1 MTSILSVGPILR
13 AMSHNKFRVAVLVLQ
28 IAVTVTIVLNCLN
41 MIGDERRQILRPTGI
56 DEENLIAVRVR
67 PFGAEYTEFEFR
79 QQLVDRDAAVLR
91 ALPGVID
98 ATPIRPFPLQGGGS
112 SFQLRPLGA
121 PDSDL
126 VRSPVYSAD
135 HHFLNTLGLEL
146 VAGRAFTDA
155 DLPLEEGPRISVVI
169 VTQDLADAL
178 YPDGNA
184 IGQTVDTGSEEYPDV
199 IVGIVRHMYT
209 PYGGGPMESRITFY
223 PGRPASASH
232 MSYLVRAEPEALDE
246 VFAAIDKTLL
256 DVRDDRLIEV
266 QTMLEIKGG
275 GVVLNQF
282 LVRVLSTIVFL
293 LLFVTGL
300 GIFGMTSFAVTQRT
314 KQVGTRRALGAARGD
329 ILRYFLVENTLIT
342 LMGLGLGL
350 IGAYGLNI
358 ALVNH
363 LDGTR
368 LGPGLVVAGVVL
380 LWLLGIAATAVPAT
394 RAARL
399 SPALATRTV

>member
-1 MTSILSVGPILR
+1 MTASISVGPILR
-13 AMSHNKFRVAVLVLQ
+13 AMSHNKIRVAVLVLQ
-28 IAVTVTIVLNCLN
+28 IAITVTIVLNCLN
-41 MIGDERRQILRPTGI
+41 MIGHQRQQILRPTGV
-56 DEENLIAVRVR
+56 DEENLIAVRAR
-67 PFGAEYTEFEFR
+67 PFGTDYQEYEFR
-79 QQLVDRDAAVLR
+79 LQLVDRDLAAMR
-91 ALPGVID
+91 ALPGVVD

-112 SFQLRPLGA
+112 SFQLKPLGA

-126 VRSPVYSAD
+126 VRSPIYSAG
-135 HHFLNTLGLEL
+135 HHFLDTLGLEL

-155 DLPLEEGPRISVVI
+155 DLPVEQGPQIMNVI
-169 VTQDLADAL
+169 ITQDLADAL

-223 PGRPASASH
+223 PGRPASASS
-232 MSYLVRAEPEALDE
+232 MRYLVRAEPAAFDE
-246 VFAAIDKTLL
+246 VFAALDKTLL
-256 DVRDDRLIEV
+256 DVRDDRLVEV
-266 QTMLEIKGG
+266 QTLIDIKGG
-275 GVVLNQF
+275 GIVLNQF
-282 LVRVLSTIVFL
+282 LVRVLTAIVFL

-300 GIFGMTSFAVTQRT
+300 GIFGMTSFAVAQRT

-358 ALVNH
+358 LLVNQ